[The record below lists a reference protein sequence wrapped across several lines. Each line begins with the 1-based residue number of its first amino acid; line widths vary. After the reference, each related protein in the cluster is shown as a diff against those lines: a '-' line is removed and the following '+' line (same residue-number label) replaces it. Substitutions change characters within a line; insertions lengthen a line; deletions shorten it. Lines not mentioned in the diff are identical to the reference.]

1 MDGAR
6 LAAVSAM
13 MANAE
18 RASVQLQGCISFA
31 DRKRMMACKALK
43 ELAL

>member
-6 LAAVSAM
+6 LAAVNAT

-31 DRKRMMACKALK
+31 DKKRMMAWKIQMEQAL
-43 ELAL
+43 